1 MSNTKTLQHKLN
13 ILKLLYDT
21 NLKITAS
28 QLKISNANQYF
39 NQLEEMGLIKRLE
52 ISRVGISSFKVGFV
66 DQDTKEKAKEYLD
79 KHGKLNSITPLHIIN
94 FKYVEDN
101 EVKRAN

>member
-79 KHGKLNSITPLHIIN
+79 KHGKLNSITPLHIIS